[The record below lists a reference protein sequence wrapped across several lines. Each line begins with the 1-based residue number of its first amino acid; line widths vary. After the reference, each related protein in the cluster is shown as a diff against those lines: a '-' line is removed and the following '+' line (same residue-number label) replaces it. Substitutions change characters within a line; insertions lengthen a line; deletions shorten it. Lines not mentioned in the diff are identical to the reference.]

1 MNTPLDPTV
10 TDPPTRK
17 GLARAITTI
26 MLASLLGCLWVTQ
39 EAQAV
44 PIIASAGGE
53 IEKITIND
61 INDHWSG
68 GVIVAGG
75 QNIII
80 PKNLQIDLPANR
92 LTLKQLFDQASASCK
107 AAPSGGETGLA
118 KSDKCNLSG
127 SGGIATIAG
136 TRLDNGNVIAGD
148 VLIEKAAESLIGQI
162 TYINYTDGYFRVNGK
177 IDGTDSG
184 GIMVRLN
191 DPNSRHTIQQ
201 GLGCAG
207 GPNCSP
213 DPRFT
218 LDGDNYTNVFSTGYP
233 LCIPSTVSRS
243 FPNTL
248 GLGVTTTQAA
258 ANGSGDVLCPQT
270 NRPAVNVPV
279 PDSRRFAPIKIGD
292 GIMVEGNYETIN
304 GTRFLSAHST
314 AVSAALSTSPGQ
326 PDYLFLDEVE
336 VDAAGFQN
344 QRARS
349 LIIGYATL
357 APADIM
363 IWTIHYDGVSNAP
376 HEFPL
381 ATTRGCDIAAGVGTC
396 TAQGL
401 VAAGANIFKIRHDVD
416 FIGLAT
422 KPRWDPCAHLRA
434 DPRFDDPNT
443 NGPTICPSSDG
454 TGNNVGEQFAILSP
468 TPHEIQARTG
478 AKFADMQLPT
488 PQLITVDIR
497 GNEATNGQ
505 YLFPFG
511 MGLGGVSTPEMNE
524 INLDAMGT
532 PLNFTGLPWN
542 LDRRLGPG
550 GCLDTTNDNIDNP
563 ACESG
568 AIGSPQFALQ
578 PFPFEGATMD
588 PRIQASVP
596 TTPHIDT
603 NYVSGSFPAVRN
615 RILSYV
621 NPSITGRNNGIG
633 VNNEGNFTS
642 TILTWNAPAVVT
654 PPAATAIGGGVIG
667 ATPIVNL
674 AQVGGLICNAGG
686 ATGFNSPPV
695 AVNDAANVVR
705 NLTAT
710 NPKNSVT
717 ISVLQN
723 DSDLNASDILSI
735 SAVGVP
741 TAPTKGTAT
750 IVGTT
755 IRYTP
760 NNGATGSDTFSYTIT
775 DGLLSATA
783 NVTVTITTPGNGNP
797 NGGAGG
803 EITLEDTPVDVHP
816 LEYATDPDVGDILTV
831 TSVGTPA
838 NGTVTLNG
846 SVATYVPKPNFN
858 GTDTFTYLISDNN
871 GGTGTGIATVNVTPV
886 NDVPVAANDTVEVT
900 AGTTIAAIPVLAND
914 LDIDGDALT
923 VSAVTAAAPSTLGT
937 VSRNATT
944 GVVSFVAKPNV
955 TGNGTFNY
963 TISDGHGATATASV
977 TVTVKAVV
985 VDAIAFSAQPEFR
998 TTKSE
1003 LRAAGTGSTDGKTIT
1018 LRLGTSPTGT
1028 IVGTAPVT
1036 LGLWTIRVTGIS
1048 LAGNSQVTAWSSG
1061 GGKTTPQLL
1070 LIRN

>member
-1 MNTPLDPTV
+1 MPKP
-10 TDPPTRK
+10 
-17 GLARAITTI
+17 
-26 MLASLLGCLWVTQ
+26 CL
-39 EAQAV
+39 
-44 PIIASAGGE
+44 SAGGE

-61 INDHWSG
+61 ITDHWSG

-118 KSDKCNLSG
+118 KGDKCNLSG

-148 VLIEKAAESLIGQI
+148 VLIEKAAESIIGQI
-162 TYINYTDGYFRVNGK
+162 TYINYTDGYFRVNGNN
-177 IDGTDSG
+177 GADSG
-184 GIMVRLN
+184 GIIVRLN
-191 DPNSRHTIQQ
+191 DPDSRHTIQQ
-201 GLGCAG
+201 GLGCAAAS
-207 GPNCSP
+207 PNCSP

-248 GLGVTTTQAA
+248 ALGVTTTQAA

-363 IWTIHYDGVSNAP
+363 IWTIHYDGKDNAP

-401 VAAGANIFKIRHDVD
+401 VAAGVNIFKIRHDVD
-416 FIGLAT
+416 FVGLAT

-443 NGPTICPSSDG
+443 NSPTICPSSDG

-563 ACESG
+563 VCESG

-621 NPSITGRNNGIG
+621 DPTKPARNNGIG
-633 VNNEGNFTS
+633 VNNEGNFTAA
-642 TILTWNAPAVVT
+642 ILTWNAPAVVT
-654 PPAATAIGGGVIG
+654 PPAATAFGGGVIG
-667 ATPIVNL
+667 VTPIVNL
-674 AQVGGLICNAGG
+674 AQVGGLICNAG

-695 AVNDAANVVR
+695 AVDDTASTSAGTATTIFVLTNDSDANGDTLSVTGISPTAGGASATSITTTAGNSVSLAVNGVITFTPVATFSGTDTFFSIISDGKGGTATAKVTVNVNAANNAAPVAR
-705 NLTAT
+705 ADTAT
-710 NPKNSVT
+710 IAEDNSVGVLIPVRTNDTDANGDTLTITSVIQSVNGGTVT
-717 ISVLQN
+717 IS
-723 DSDLNASDILSI
+723 AG
-735 SAVGVP
+735 AV
-741 TAPTKGTAT
+741 
-750 IVGTT
+750 
-755 IRYTP
+755 R
-760 NNGATGSDTFSYTIT
+760 
-775 DGLLSATA
+775 
-783 NVTVTITTPGNGNP
+783 
-797 NGGAGG
+797 
-803 EITLEDTPVDVHP
+803 
-816 LEYATDPDVGDILTV
+816 
-831 TSVGTPA
+831 
-838 NGTVTLNG
+838 
-846 SVATYVPKPNFN
+846 YVPRSNFN
-858 GTDTFTYLISDNN
+858 GTDTFTYTISDGK
-871 GGTGTGIATVNVTPV
+871 GGSATGTVTVTVSAV
-886 NDVPVAANDTVEVT
+886 NDVPVAVSDTIEVT
-900 AGTTIAAIPVLAND
+900 ANTTNTLSLVTND
-914 LDIDGDALT
+914 TDIDGDALT
-923 VSAVTAAAPSTLGT
+923 VSSVTAATPSTLGT

-944 GVVSFVAKPNV
+944 GAVSFVAKNV
-955 TGNGTFNY
+955 AGNATFTY
-963 TISDGHGATATASV
+963 TISDGHGGTATGSV
-977 TVTVKAVV
+977 TVVVKALV
-985 VDAIAFSAQPEFR
+985 VDVIAFSAVPEFR
-998 TTKSE
+998 TTKGE
-1003 LRAAGTGSTDGKTIT
+1003 WRITGTGNTNGKTIT
-1018 LRLGTSPTGT
+1018 VYPGSITCPTTTTTLVAVGTS
-1028 IVGTAPVT
+1028 APVT
-1036 LGLWTIRVTGIS
+1036 LGVWTLRVV
-1048 LAGNSQVTAWSSG
+1048 GNPPNGNNQVTACSSG
-1061 GGKTTPQLL
+1061 NGRVTSPIN
-1070 LIRN
+1070 IRN